1 MTFTQHK
8 NKLRGLMR
16 VGLAS
21 AGLAVIVLSIF
32 LTAKAKAADDTPKMP
47 PNGHPQ
53 SDWNFVL
60 GGGGGFNPDYE
71 GSNDYTFSP
80 IPMVS
85 ASYKN
90 YVFVN
95 GPSAR
100 VNFLGLL
107 GDDFPVMAG
116 VSAGLGGGRKHSANK
131 ALDNLGDIDSGLDV
145 GGFVG
150 SQLGPIQLGME
161 LSKEVGDKRDGMYAN
176 FTLGYMQPIGDQFAV
191 NLGVSAGWA
200 DQNWMQEY
208 YGVTSAQSVASGY
221 TKYDGK
227 AGFKSVGIMAGAD
240 YMITEHITLG
250 LNVGYTKLLDN
261 AANSPIVKD
270 QGSSNQYTGSLT
282 ASYRF

>member
-1 MTFTQHK
+1 MI
-8 NKLRGLMR
+8 G
-16 VGLAS
+16 
-21 AGLAVIVLSIF
+21 I
-32 LTAKAKAADDTPKMP
+32 
-47 PNGHPQ
+47 
-53 SDWNFVL
+53 FVL

-71 GSNDYTFSP
+71 GSNDYGFTP
-80 IPMVS
+80 VPMIS

-107 GDDFPVMAG
+107 GEDFPAMAG
-116 VSAGLGGGRKHSANK
+116 VSAGLGGGRKHTANK
-131 ALDNLGDIDSGLDV
+131 ALENLGDLDSGIDV

-150 SQLGPIQLGME
+150 TQLGPIQVGMDVA
-161 LSKEVGDKRDGMYAN
+161 KEMGDNRKGIYAN
-176 FTLGYMQPIGDQFAV
+176 FTLGYMQPITEQFSMNV
-191 NLGVSAGWA
+191 GVAAGWA

-208 YGVTSAQSVASGY
+208 YGITTAQSAASGY

-240 YMITEHITLG
+240 YAINEHISLG

-270 QGSSNQYTGSLT
+270 QGSSNQFTGSLS